1 MPLIVGVRRPEPR
14 PRNCVPI
21 PFAPQRCE
29 CSWLEGLR
37 MVLDRVIDSHEQ
49 RGAPCPYLPR
59 MHLACPKGSGSAGT
73 LESQQAVIE
82 HITKETAVL
91 SDCVCKYEEKGRLGQ
106 VWHFVLCGARGW
118 RCIQLWQIVGANDF
132 AKESNEVI
140 EKLRRLVD
148 LMQVGL
154 QVPAAL
160 VRRNSVRMRNV
171 LHNRCSSRPSSRT
184 TRF

>member
-1 MPLIVGVRRPEPR
+1 M
-14 PRNCVPI
+14 
-21 PFAPQRCE
+21 
-29 CSWLEGLR
+29 
-37 MVLDRVIDSHEQ
+37 
-49 RGAPCPYLPR
+49 
-59 MHLACPKGSGSAGT
+59 
-73 LESQQAVIE
+73 IE

-106 VWHFVLCGARGW
+106 VWHFVLCGARGQ

-160 VRRNSVRMRNV
+160 VRRNSERMRNV